1 MRITHKAENR
11 TNPNISVI
19 CHNPLQICGTF
30 KMGKGPDQEQA
41 FEFILIKRGISEKDI
56 GWVLSKLDS
65 QEYVLD
71 DCHYMARILSKESE
85 AKAKEIFINRYFA
98 LNIRGGSSVNKIN
111 DLFQE
116 CIDKK
121 KMWTLL
127 EKNFGA
133 ICIKLPDASI
143 DINGETYLFVC
154 GPNKKCP
161 ELTKT
166 DAFVFF
172 SSNVLIK
179 PRKKNPLEMSSL
191 KLAG

>member
-1 MRITHKAENR
+1 
-11 TNPNISVI
+11 
-19 CHNPLQICGTF
+19 
-30 KMGKGPDQEQA
+30 MGRGPTQERA
-41 FEFILIKRGISEKDI
+41 FEFILSERGVSEKDI

-71 DCHYMARILSKESE
+71 DCHYMARIISKESE
-85 AKAKEIFINRYFA
+85 INAREIFINRYFT
-98 LNIRGGSSVNKIN
+98 LNIKGISSENKLN

-143 DINGETYLFVC
+143 NGETYLFVC

-161 ELTKT
+161 EVTNPDL
-166 DAFVFF
+166 FVFF
-172 SSNVLIK
+172 SQNEITK
-179 PRKKNPLEMSSL
+179 PRKQNPLEMSSL
-191 KLAG
+191 RLAG